1 MTPEEARARARAILE
16 SQKDSQV
23 IELNA
28 DGSLA
33 SKGDSQRH
41 TGKRTVLHD
50 PKGEYAR

>member
-1 MTPEEARARARAILE
+1 VTPEQARARARAILE
-16 SQKDSQV
+16 SQKDNQV

-33 SKGDSQRH
+33 KRGDPQRYG
-41 TGKRTVLHD
+41 GKRTVLHD